1 MKRMLKTNFQTE
13 IRNMFCEY
21 NEYNEYNTSGKPNY
35 LNTMGIKSLHFTEIE
50 IILRNE
56 KILKLFYKCQ
66 L

>member
-21 NEYNEYNTSGKPNY
+21 NEYNTSGKPNY
-35 LNTMGIKSLHFTEIE
+35 LNTMEIKSLHFREIE
-50 IILRNE
+50 IILKNE